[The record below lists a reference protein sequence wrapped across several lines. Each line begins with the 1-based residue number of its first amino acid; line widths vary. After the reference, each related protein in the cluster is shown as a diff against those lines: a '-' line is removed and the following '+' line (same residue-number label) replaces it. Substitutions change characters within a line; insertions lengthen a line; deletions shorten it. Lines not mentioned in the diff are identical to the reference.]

1 MSIEVMKQ
9 ALEAL
14 CELEQDMFHP
24 AKVFKHKPTITA
36 LRTAIEQA
44 EKQEL
49 EEMRNGAEMPEEP
62 DGLDE
67 LETRNYIAT
76 LRDLLKRKS
85 AEAQELSADKLFA
98 EVMLKDCNSFATRQ
112 RDRAEATEAKL
123 AAIEQA
129 EKQEPVAWDDLLG
142 AVARGWGHS
151 KNAHKEMDSDLA
163 IAIAEEVK
171 SLLKEKNT

>member
-1 MSIEVMKQ
+1 MSIEVMQQ

-49 EEMRNGAEMPEEP
+49 EEMRKGAEMPKEP

-76 LRDLLKRKS
+76 LRDLLRREKAARSK
-85 AEAQELSADKLFA
+85 A
-98 EVMLKDCNSFATRQ
+98 LKVAGMYARRMMDFE
-112 RDRAEATEAKL
+112 DRAEAAEAKL
-123 AAIEQA
+123 VAIE
-129 EKQEPVAWDDLLG
+129 
-142 AVARGWGHS
+142 RGER
-151 KNAHKEMDSDLA
+151 ND
-163 IAIAEEVK
+163 
-171 SLLKEKNT
+171 